1 MRKTF
6 KYKLYRSKKNRFL
19 DQRINIAASSWNH
32 CIALHRRYYRLY
44 KKSLN
49 KFQLMKHITK
59 LKKLEKHK
67 QWNEVGSQALQDIV
81 ERIDKGYKLFFQNQ
95 KAGIKSAP
103 PSFCSFRKYKS
114 FTLKQAGWKLID
126 ANRIKIGTRIY
137 TFSKSREIE
146 GSIKTVTIKRDRLG
160 YFYICF
166 SCDIQDSEVQH
177 TKTGKIA
184 GVDFGLRTF
193 LTFND
198 GSVEK
203 APLFFK
209 QSSKEVKQA
218 NRYLS
223 SKKKGSSNRRKA
235 VMKLFK
241 THHKIANRRR
251 DYHHKLASRLTKE
264 LDYLF
269 IEDLNLKGMQQRWGR
284 KISDLG
290 FSEFVS
296 ILKHQAQKNGC
307 TIGEV
312 DRWYP
317 SSKTCSNCGEVNKNL
332 QIKQEVW
339 ICNCGTKHHRDVNAA
354 INILREGASS
364 LGLDCVSESQTPAI
378 A

>member
-1 MRKTF
+1 MNV
-6 KYKLYRSKKNRFL
+6 S
-19 DQRINIAASSWNH
+19 
-32 CIALHRRYYRLY
+32 
-44 KKSLN
+44 
-49 KFQLMKHITK
+49 TK
-59 LKKLEKHK
+59 
-67 QWNEVGSQALQDIV
+67 GTS
-81 ERIDKGYKLFFQNQ
+81 
-95 KAGIKSAP
+95 
-103 PSFCSFRKYKS
+103 CSFRKYKS

-126 ANRIKIGTRIY
+126 DNRIRIGTRQY
-137 TFSKSREIE
+137 KFSKSREIE

-160 YFYICF
+160 DFYICF
-166 SCDIQDSEVQH
+166 SCDIQDSEVKH

-209 QSSKEVKQA
+209 TSSKEVKQA
-218 NRYLS
+218 NRFLS
-223 SKKKGSSNRRKA
+223 PKKKGSNNRRKA
-235 VMKLFK
+235 VMRLFK
-241 THHKIANRRR
+241 THQKIANRRR
-251 DYHHKLASRLTKE
+251 DYHHKLSSRLTRE

-269 IEDLNLKGMQQRWGR
+269 IEDLNIKGMQQRWGR

-307 TIGEV
+307 IIGEV

-317 SSKTCSNCGEVNKNL
+317 SSKTCSVCGEVNKNL
-332 QIKQEVW
+332 HIKQEVW
-339 ICNCGTKHHRDVNAA
+339 ICNCSTKHHRDVNAA

-364 LGLDCVSESQTPAI
+364 LGLDRVSESQTPAI